1 MELDVPDSLL
11 DELGPTGN
19 GSGDLLPEGLNGVW
33 SKLISK
39 NFLVKKMIQVGTDP
53 PPPPPLFFLLF
64 FADLSANPFFC
75 FVFLAFVDR

>member
-39 NFLVKKMIQVGTDP
+39 NFLVKKMIQ
-53 PPPPPLFFLLF
+53 LLSTGNDKLLPTGNEGNCSVVLW
-64 FADLSANPFFC
+64 ASPA
-75 FVFLAFVDR
+75 A